1 MMTAT
6 IEADNRVP
14 PVPGETAE
22 EMQARAALYG
32 LLAHLFLAAP
42 ARELLDRIAASS
54 TLISGESL
62 PLQAAWQELCAAARI
77 ADPARVREE
86 FDSVFVGPGRPEVS
100 LYASSY
106 MSGTRRGHLLAELRD
121 DLARAGY
128 SRSAASSEYEDH
140 LSALCEVMRGMV
152 GEEQLDAAA
161 FDAQREFFERYLAPW
176 YAALCD
182 AINQSGRTVFFRPVA
197 RFASAF
203 FVNESE
209 YFELA

>member
-1 MMTAT
+1 MLTVTPNKPLQKPTAG
-6 IEADNRVP
+6 V
-14 PVPGETAE
+14 GAE
-22 EMQARAALYG
+22 ENESRAAIYG
-32 LLAHLFLAAP
+32 LLSHLFFHGPDAALIQCIVSG
-42 ARELLDRIAASS
+42 ADLIADNGS
-54 TLISGESL
+54 
-62 PLQAAWQELCAAARI
+62 PLSVSWRGLVDAVRT

-140 LSALCEVMRGMV
+140 LSALCEVMRGMI

-182 AINQSGRTVFFRPVA
+182 AISQSGRTVFFRPVA